1 MDDMKRPP
9 KGDTGHAG
17 ERVSEIVVRIADEA
31 DIQNGLER
39 IRRHYGVREAAYQ
52 LAQHSNLPID
62 SPFVRTTY
70 KAEWVLRYVLN
81 RYLEIDPVVVRGF
94 RVDEPFFWDELE
106 YKSEREVEFLADA
119 RANGVPECGYCIPIH
134 DKRGLRALLT
144 LAGDGPPQAWRQRID
159 PVAVDLAAIAAILH
173 RKALAALNIVDQRPI
188 LSRREVECLS
198 WTAKGKDAASISD
211 IVGLSEHTV
220 RDYLKSARLK
230 LGCAT
235 IAQAVYEAAL
245 LRILKV

>member
-1 MDDMKRPP
+1 MRMQKSGQGKPGEAMD
-9 KGDTGHAG
+9 
-17 ERVSEIVVRIADEA
+17 RVSEIVVRIADEGE
-31 DIQNGLER
+31 IQNCLELLRRNYGL
-39 IRRHYGVREAAYQ
+39 REAVYQ

-94 RVDEPFFWDELE
+94 RVDAPFFWDELE
-106 YKSEREVEFLADA
+106 YRTDREMAFLKDA
-119 RANGVPECGYCIPIH
+119 RANGVPECGYCVPIH
-134 DKRGLRALLT
+134 DRRGLRALMT
-144 LAGDGPPQAWRQRID
+144 IAGDGPAPAWRAKIGS
-159 PVAVDLAAIAAILH
+159 IAGELSTIAGILH
-173 RKALAALNIVDQRPI
+173 RKALVAMNIVDTRPH
-188 LSRREVECLS
+188 LSRRELECLN

-220 RDYLKSARLK
+220 RDYLKSARTK

-245 LRILKV
+245 HRLLTV